1 MTEIGKDAADD
12 RKILVMRIKPEGP
25 GISDPRITIRK
36 LTLEK
41 GLSSPL
47 GNLDHLLLNL
57 GGVVSDPDGIVTASQ
72 AILDFVHI
80 GRLRKES
87 GNGKKDAP

>member
-1 MTEIGKDAADD
+1 MTEIGKDAEND
-12 RKILVMRIKPEGP
+12 RRVLVMTIKPAEP
-25 GISDPRITIRK
+25 GIVDSRIAIRK
-36 LTLEK
+36 LTLER
-41 GLSSPL
+41 GLSSAFA
-47 GNLDHLLLNL
+47 NFNKLLLNL